1 MPLLNLKNTP
11 ILTNRPISS
20 CKIKVLDVI
29 DTRQSSSSTALTSG
43 FSMVRRPPTK
53 ALYSIHDQL
62 DDLRLKEL
70 ELEKAK
76 V

>member
-1 MPLLNLKNTP
+1 VK
-11 ILTNRPISS
+11 
-20 CKIKVLDVI
+20 
-29 DTRQSSSSTALTSG
+29 
-43 FSMVRRPPTK
+43 RPPTK

-70 ELEKAK
+70 DLERAK